1 MRNKDKIKLAS
12 GFTLV
17 ETLVATMVLTIAISA
32 LLNLTT
38 SNFYSARYSNN
49 EIIASYLLQEATD
62 YIRNDRDSIGFKEE
76 NWAGFLSKYSACFDT
91 FDSYTGCYIDVADSL
106 FTNPLDCNESID
118 WGDSDCPVLYFDEN
132 ASGNS
137 FYTYRDTG
145 ALSNFKRQIIM
156 TINSLNSDEIDV
168 RVVVEWKNGN
178 LERKRVLQTSLLN
191 WQK

>member
-1 MRNKDKIKLAS
+1 MKTFINNKNN
-12 GFTLV
+12 GFTLI

-49 EIIASYLLQEATD
+49 EVIASYLLQEATD
-62 YIRNDRDSIGFKEE
+62 YIRNDRDSIAFKEG
-76 NWAGFLSKYSACFDT
+76 NWTRFLSKYSACFDT
-91 FDSYTGCYIDVADSL
+91 YDSTSGCYLDVADPL
-106 FTNPLDCNESID
+106 FSNPVDCNENSS
-118 WGDSDCPVLYFDEN
+118 WGESDCPVLNFDKN

-145 ALSNFKRQIIM
+145 VLSNFKRQIVLTM
-156 TINSLNSDEIDV
+156 NNLNPDEIDIK
-168 RVVVEWKNGN
+168 VVVEWKNGN
-178 LERKRVLQTSLLN
+178 LERKRILQTSLLN